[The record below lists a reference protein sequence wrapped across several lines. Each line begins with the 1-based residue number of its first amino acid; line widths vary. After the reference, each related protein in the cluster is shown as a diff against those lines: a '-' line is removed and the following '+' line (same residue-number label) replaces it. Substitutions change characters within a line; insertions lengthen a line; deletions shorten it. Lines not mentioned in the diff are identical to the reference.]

1 MTDIEITFHIK
12 RDWYASK
19 LLVCTAF
26 FYGSILKLKNDS
38 CLRDYLCYSTT
49 EITE

>member
-1 MTDIEITFHIK
+1 MTDTEITFHIQH
-12 RDWYASK
+12 DWCASK

-26 FYGSILKLKNDS
+26 FYGSILKLKDDS
-38 CLRDYLCYSTT
+38 CLRDYLCYKST